1 MGGRESVCRWQS
13 TNLRFSGSNTHLKFA
28 GMARLLSVLVTSQ
41 RLTDIACR
49 FRITTWQASVSFT
62 LFGELHREK
71 TDFIR
76 LND

>member
-1 MGGRESVCRWQS
+1 
-13 TNLRFSGSNTHLKFA
+13 
-28 GMARLLSVLVTSQ
+28 MARLLSVLVTSQ

-49 FRITTWQASVSFT
+49 FRSTTWQATVSFA

-76 LND
+76 LNDQVRSLGVWLNPMCV